1 MAIMTMLT
9 ENLTD
14 EAERVRALMR
24 LARKADAEAMQ
35 LGTLSAEYRAIHKH
49 LKQAFVELVKAMEI
63 ANRSTFAAPAD
74 KVKSLVAD
82 VQKALKE

>member
-1 MAIMTMLT
+1 MAFMTMLT

-14 EAERVRALMR
+14 EAERVRTLMR
-24 LARKADAEAMQ
+24 QARKADAEVHQ

-49 LKQAFVELVKAMEI
+49 LKNAFVELVKAMEI
-63 ANRSTFAAPAD
+63 ANRSTFAAPAG
-74 KVKSLVAD
+74 KVQSLVDD

>member
-24 LARKADAEAMQ
+24 LARKADSEAMQ

-49 LKQAFVELVKAMEI
+49 LKQAFTEIVKAMEI
-63 ANRSTFAAPAD
+63 SNRSSFATPAG
-74 KVKSLVAD
+74 KMQSLVAD

>member
-24 LARKADAEAMQ
+24 LARKADSEAMQ

-63 ANRSTFAAPAD
+63 ANASSFAAPAG
-74 KVKSLVAD
+74 KVQSLVAD